1 MDGAPTMGSPATL
14 DFDSLLV
21 PIEGENPSG
30 ESLRYAGP
38 YDAIQEARRA
48 DDPNLGQ
55 GDWKRDLKVANW
67 REVSRIATEALASKG
82 KDLQIAAWLTEALIK
97 QHGFVGARD
106 GFRLLRELQERFWDT
121 VYPLPEDGELEVRAS
136 ALEWVNDRLAVALK
150 ELALTKG
157 GTGETYSLLK
167 WEESRQVE
175 EAGRKSPEALQAAV
189 AEGKITGAQWDKA
202 VAFADR
208 AFYETLSVAVSES
221 LDECG
226 KLATLVD
233 EKFGRDAPSLLD
245 VKKALEECRDLVE
258 GIVRKKRELEPD
270 SVAEIAH
277 DGASPAEAANGAHV
291 ASGASSTYA
300 GASLPLEP
308 VDRADALRRLQAV
321 ADYFHRTEPHSPV
334 AYLVQRAVRW
344 GQMPLEQWLMDVV
357 TDKSVLAHI
366 QETLGIKI
374 ETGDG

>member
-1 MDGAPTMGSPATL
+1 MVPSSTTL
-14 DFDSLLV
+14 DFDSLLA
-21 PIEGENPSG
+21 PIADDNPSG

-38 YDAIQEARRA
+38 YDAIREARRA
-48 DDPNLGQ
+48 DDPSLEQ

-67 REVSRIATEALASKG
+67 REVGKIAMQALASRG

-106 GFRLLRELQERFWDT
+106 GFRLLRELQMHFWDT
-121 VYPLPEDGELEVRAS
+121 VYPRAEDGDLEVRAS
-136 ALEWVNDRLAVALK
+136 ALEWVNDRLPAAVK

-157 GTGETYSLLK
+157 GAGEAFSFLK
-167 WEESRQVE
+167 WQESRQVE
-175 EAGRKSPEALQAAV
+175 EAGRKSPEARQAAIV
-189 AEGKITGAQWDKA
+189 EGKITGEQWDKA
-202 VAFADR
+202 VAAGDR
-208 AFYETLSVAVSES
+208 PFYEALLMAVSES
-221 LDECG
+221 LEECG
-226 KLATLVD
+226 KLATFVD
-233 EKFGRDAPSLLD
+233 EKFGRDAPSLMD

-258 GIVRKKRELEPD
+258 GIVRRKRELEPD
-270 SVAEIAH
+270 PAAALAVADATT
-277 DGASPAEAANGAHV
+277 AEATNGADM
-291 ASGASSTYA
+291 ASGAPTAYA
-300 GASLPLEP
+300 GANFPLEP

-357 TDKSVLAHI
+357 TDKGVLAHI
-366 QETLGIKI
+366 QETLGIKM

>member
-1 MDGAPTMGSPATL
+1 MGSPATL

-30 ESLRYAGP
+30 ESLRYLGP

-48 DDPNLGQ
+48 DDPNLAP

-67 REVSRIATEALASKG
+67 REVSKIATEALASKS

-106 GFRLLRELQERFWDT
+106 GFRLLRELLERFWDT
-121 VYPLPEDGELEVRAS
+121 VYPLPEDGDLELRAS
-136 ALEWVNDRLAVALK
+136 PLNWVNDRLPVALK

-157 GTGETYSLLK
+157 GAGETYSFLK

-175 EAGRKSPEALQAAV
+175 EAGRKNPEARQAAV
-189 AEGKITGAQWDKA
+189 AEGKITGEQWDKA
-202 VAFADR
+202 VAFGDR
-208 AFYETLSVAVSES
+208 AFYETLFVAVSES
-221 LDECG
+221 LEECG

-233 EKFGRDAPSLLD
+233 EKFGRDAPSLKD

-277 DGASPAEAANGAHV
+277 DGTSPAEAANGAHV
-291 ASGASSTYA
+291 ASGASTAYA
-300 GASLPLEP
+300 GANFPLEP
-308 VDRADALRRLQAV
+308 VDRPDALRRLQAV

-357 TDKSVLAHI
+357 TDKGVLAHI